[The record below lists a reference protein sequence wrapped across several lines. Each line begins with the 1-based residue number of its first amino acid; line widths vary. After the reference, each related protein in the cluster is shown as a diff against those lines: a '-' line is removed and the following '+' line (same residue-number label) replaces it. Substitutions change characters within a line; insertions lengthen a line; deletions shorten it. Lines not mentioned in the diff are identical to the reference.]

1 MPRVGLLLGHLL
13 ASHLFI
19 KRGKNTPKHS
29 PSRGVISLPKRDYTS
44 RKWIY
49 NFFEFDIL
57 SSSIKKGLINLE
69 NFYNLAGMIFS
80 KLINH
85 NNDYPWTRQMSI
97 IMLLSPTLIV
107 LRLMG
112 YLKYLSYKV
121 WLAIKLF
128 QFLSFMRFALFGL
141 SFLRIILDLGIDIFS
156 LLAN

>member
-13 ASHLFI
+13 ASHLSI
-19 KRGKNTPKHS
+19 KGGKNTPKHS

-69 NFYNLAGMIFS
+69 NFYTLAGMIFS

-85 NNDYPWTRQMSI
+85 NNDCPWTRQMSI
-97 IMLLSPTLIV
+97 IMLFKPHFDCLATNGL
-107 LRLMG
+107 LN
-112 YLKYLSYKV
+112 LSYKV

-128 QFLSFMRFALFGL
+128 QFLLFIRFALFGL
-141 SFLRIILDLGIDIFS
+141 SFLRIILDLGLDIFS
-156 LLAN
+156 LMAN